1 MDDELELEHLAEHYA
16 SQHGDN
22 AYSLIGDE
30 ISSAVG
36 MRKWDVAYVL
46 QRVQW
51 RVRKLQRLRQL
62 SAQMRANRAS
72 PSLGSP
78 AW

>member
-1 MDDELELEHLAEHYA
+1 MKIDELELERLAE
-16 SQHGDN
+16 Q
-22 AYSLIGDE
+22 YSLAHGEDAYVRIADE

-36 MRKWDVAYVL
+36 MRKWDSAYVL

-62 SAQMRANRAS
+62 NAQMRFNRRA
-72 PSLGSP
+72 PHL
-78 AW
+78 AA